1 MNLKSKYI
9 YCSVEQLCAM
19 LSSFEQHYAALSVLC
34 SFERSF
40 FLQCWAVL
48 CSFVH
53 SSAVL
58 CSIEQCWEVLCSID
72 QCWAVLCSL
81 VQYWAVLCC
90 FVQCWAVLC
99 SLVHFNAWNKIKGF
113 QFSDNLFLRL
123 GVYKGARGLFGF
135 TSPLKRKSVNII
147 VLIFKRRNRT
157 EFCTINWMHS
167 YPDVAYYI

>member
-34 SFERSF
+34 SFEHSF
-40 FLQCWAVL
+40 FCSVERFYAVL
-48 CSFVH
+48 CTLQQFYAVL
-53 SSAVL
+53 SSVEKFCAVLSSVEQFYAVL
-58 CSIEQCWEVLCSID
+58 CSIEQF
-72 QCWAVLCSL
+72 
-81 VQYWAVLCC
+81 Y
-90 FVQCWAVLC
+90 AVLC

-123 GVYKGARGLFGF
+123 EVYKGARGLFGF

-167 YPDVAYYI
+167 YPDVA